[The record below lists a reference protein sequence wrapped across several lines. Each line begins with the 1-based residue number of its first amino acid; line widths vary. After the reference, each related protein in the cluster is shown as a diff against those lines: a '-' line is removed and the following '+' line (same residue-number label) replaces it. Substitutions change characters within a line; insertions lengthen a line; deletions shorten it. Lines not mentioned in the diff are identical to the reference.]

1 MTVRRMAMP
10 EWLERDDQPARPW
23 VVEEGEAR
31 RGEAFTN
38 LVTHRMRVPLGAD
51 ETSRC
56 IRAHELMH
64 AKVSPVEVV
73 VPESYSYIDR
83 DTVVVA
89 EEFRVNMLTGAAG
102 FPVMTHLADGSER
115 RTGERMAESFDWNGL
130 VHMVGATSGTKSFND
145 LLAGVRKVRPEW
157 VRPMRKLHLAIKR
170 HWRGAT
176 DNDTNLDFV
185 ASTTMV
191 DGVPEGWHFTLE
203 VARILHRALR
213 STAELDENDVP
224 DLSSL
229 EDPATLVESR
239 WGRLIEL
246 PLDRTRRV
254 DGRIG
259 RRKRASITGRNP
271 RHLDRLLTDPDRRI
285 FERRDRGNGGVVL
298 VDQSGSMRL
307 TDDDLWK
314 IIEAAP
320 GCVIIGYSHA
330 PGTDDEPNIWVIAE
344 RGHVAERVPA
354 GNLGNGVDGP
364 ALRFA
369 LKRRR
374 SGEPLVWVCDG
385 AVTDELDRFDDRL
398 VDECATLVAV
408 NGIHQVPDVAH
419 AVAALARAGR
429 GEPLRAAAIGAI
441 SSSDAWRSRLP

>member
-1 MTVRRMAMP
+1 MTGRHMAMP
-10 EWLERDDQPARPW
+10 EWLERDDLPARPW
-23 VVEEGEAR
+23 IVEEGEPR

-38 LVTHRMRVPLGAD
+38 LVTHRMRVPLGSD

-73 VPESYSYIDR
+73 IPDSHAHIAHE
-83 DTVVVA
+83 TVVVA
-89 EEFRVNMLTGAAG
+89 EEFRVNMLTGSAG

-115 RTGERMAESFDWNGL
+115 RTGERMAECLDWNGL
-130 VHMVGATSGTKSFND
+130 VHMIGATAGTKSHND

-157 VRPMRKLHLAIKR
+157 VRPLRKLTLAIKR

-176 DNDTNLDFV
+176 DDETNLDFV
-185 ASTTMV
+185 TSTTMV

-213 STAELDENDVP
+213 SSAEIDETDAP
-224 DLSSL
+224 DLDNL
-229 EDPATLVESR
+229 EDSSPVGDAR

-246 PLDRTRRV
+246 PVARTRRV

-259 RRKRASITGRNP
+259 RRKRASVIGRNP
-271 RHLDRLLTDPDRRI
+271 RHIERLLTDPERRI

-298 VDQSGSMRL
+298 IDQSGSMRL
-307 TDDDLWK
+307 TDDDLWN

-320 GCVIIGYSHA
+320 GCVVIGYSHM
-330 PGTDDEPNIWVIAE
+330 PGSDDQPNIWVMAE
-344 RGHVAERVPA
+344 RGQVAEKVPS
-354 GNLGNGVDGP
+354 GNLGNGIDGP

-369 LKRRR
+369 LRKRR
-374 SGEPLVWVCDG
+374 SGEPLIWVCDG
-385 AVTDELDRFDDRL
+385 CVTDEFDQFRVQL
-398 VDECATLVAV
+398 TDECATLVATA
-408 NGIHQVPDVAH
+408 GIHQVPDVAH
-419 AVAALARAGR
+419 AISALGRAGR
-429 GEPLRAAAIGAI
+429 GESLRAAAIGPIAT
-441 SSSDAWRSRLP
+441 SEAWRSRTP

>member
-1 MTVRRMAMP
+1 MTARHVAMP
-10 EWLERDDQPARPW
+10 EWLQREDLPARPW
-23 VVEEGEAR
+23 IVEEGEAR

-38 LVTHRMRVPLGAD
+38 LVSHRMRVPLGSD

-64 AKVSPVEVV
+64 AKVSPVEMVI
-73 VPESYSYIDR
+73 PESHAHIDR

-89 EEFRVNMLTGAAG
+89 EEFRVNMLTGVAG

-115 RTGERMAESFDWNGL
+115 RTGERLAESFDWNSL
-130 VHMVGATSGTKSFND
+130 VHMAGATAGTKSFND
-145 LLAGVRKVRPEW
+145 LLSGVRKVRPEW
-157 VRPMRKLHLAIKR
+157 VRPLRKLNLAIKR

-185 ASTTMV
+185 ASTTMI
-191 DGVPEGWHFTLE
+191 DGMPEGWFFTLE

-213 STAELDENDVP
+213 SSAELDEKDTP

-229 EDPATLVESR
+229 EDPITLVDSR
-239 WGRLIEL
+239 WGRLIEM
-246 PLDRTRRV
+246 PVHRTRRI

-259 RRKRASITGRNP
+259 RRKRASVTGRNP
-271 RHLDRLLTDPDRRI
+271 RHLERLLTDPERRI

-330 PGTDDEPNIWVIAE
+330 PGSDDQPNIWVIAD
-344 RGHVAERVPA
+344 RGQVADSVPT
-354 GNLGNGVDGP
+354 GGFGNGVDGP

-374 SGEPLVWVCDG
+374 SGEPFVWVCDG
-385 AVTDELDRFDDRL
+385 HVTDELDRFDARL
-398 VDECATLVAV
+398 VDECATLVAT
-408 NGIHQVPDVAH
+408 NGIHQVSDVAQ

-429 GEPLRAAAIGAI
+429 GESLRAAAIGAI
-441 SSSDAWRSRLP
+441 ASSDAWRSRRS